1 MNVMRNQNGVT
12 VGIVA
17 TTQGVE
23 LTFGDASVCSRG
35 FRFKFPM
42 GVGHLDFDLF

>member
-1 MNVMRNQNGVT
+1 MNVIRNQNGVT

-23 LTFGDASVCSRG
+23 LTFGDASVCTKIGKS
-35 FRFKFPM
+35 
-42 GVGHLDFDLF
+42 